1 MKCGEQGCPSSFC
14 TYNSFRKPLKTVHK
28 NHDEVVDTNQEV
40 ATQRHFEF
48 ESLSEQPT
56 TSAASMLQVPPVITQ
71 NSLERMCSSVVSH
84 LQTSGCSQS
93 TIQTIVCL
101 MEEVISD
108 VQGRAQ
114 EAVLQTFS
122 SETKE
127 SEIYKKVEH
136 CLNQLDNPF
145 SKFNTQMKRQKYYD
159 EKWEIVEPKEFVLG
173 VRMDTHRNKTTG
185 VYSQIP
191 VTDKYMYVPI
201 LGTLKSI
208 FQKR

>member
-1 MKCGEQGCPSSFC
+1 
-14 TYNSFRKPLKTVHK
+14 
-28 NHDEVVDTNQEV
+28 
-40 ATQRHFEF
+40 
-48 ESLSEQPT
+48 
-56 TSAASMLQVPPVITQ
+56 
-71 NSLERMCSSVVSH
+71 
-84 LQTSGCSQS
+84 
-93 TIQTIVCL
+93 